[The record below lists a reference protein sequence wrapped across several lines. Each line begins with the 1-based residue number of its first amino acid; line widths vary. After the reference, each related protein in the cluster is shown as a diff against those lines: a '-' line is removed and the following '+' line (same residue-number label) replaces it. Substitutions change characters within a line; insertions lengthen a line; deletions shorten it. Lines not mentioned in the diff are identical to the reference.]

1 MTQVA
6 CCDGDEH
13 LFDSWN
19 VCCFFLKMAL
29 KVNISKWNE
38 AAATL
43 SFLDVHAHT
52 HTQTAAESL
61 LGVTLPTAIRE
72 TQCSLWGFTP
82 PRCKCVCVCVCE
94 KEREGWAGG
103 NSLMV

>member
-6 CCDGDEH
+6 CCDDDEH

-19 VCCFFLKMAL
+19 VCFVLFLKMAL

-43 SFLDVHAHT
+43 SFLDVHTHT
-52 HTQTAAESL
+52 HTEQLRVYSA
-61 LGVTLPTAIRE
+61 
-72 TQCSLWGFTP
+72 
-82 PRCKCVCVCVCE
+82 
-94 KEREGWAGG
+94 
-103 NSLMV
+103 